1 MSDLPHMSNDIE
13 TSSLN
18 EQQIPRLELINIS
31 KSYNS
36 LKAND
41 SINLKVQPGQIHAI
55 LGENGA
61 GKSTL
66 MKIIYGATKADSGHI
81 VWNGKEV
88 QIESPS
94 MARKL
99 GIGMVYQHF
108 SLFETMTV
116 AENILLGLDE
126 KIDLKSLSAKITQVS
141 EQYGLPVDPRREVFL
156 YRWESSNG
164 SKLSAVYSKILPY
177 SS

>member
-1 MSDLPHMSNDIE
+1 MNDLSDSATYVDV
-13 TSSLN
+13 
-18 EQQIPRLELINIS
+18 QQAVELSVPRLELVNIG

-41 SINLKVQPGQIHAI
+41 QIDLKVQAGQIHAI

-66 MKIIYGATKADSGHI
+66 MKIIYGATQADQGQI
-81 VWNGKEV
+81 IWNGKEV
-88 QIESPS
+88 SIENPAA
-94 MARKL
+94 ARKL

-108 SLFETMTV
+108 SLFETLTV

-126 KIDLKSLSAKITQVS
+126 KYDLAELRQKIIEVS
-141 EQYGLPVDPRREVFL
+141 EQYGLPIDPRREV
-156 YRWESSNG
+156 YS
-164 SKLSAVYSKILPY
+164 LSVGERQRVEIIRCLLQ
-177 SS
+177 

>member
-1 MSDLPHMSNDIE
+1 
-13 TSSLN
+13 
-18 EQQIPRLELINIS
+18 
-31 KSYNS
+31 
-36 LKAND
+36 
-41 SINLKVQPGQIHAI
+41 
-55 LGENGA
+55 
-61 GKSTL
+61 
-66 MKIIYGATKADSGHI
+66 
-81 VWNGKEV
+81 
-88 QIESPS
+88 

-126 KIDLKSLSAKITQVS
+126 KIDLKSLAAKITEVS

-156 YRWESSNG
+156 YRLVSDNG

-177 SS
+177 SF